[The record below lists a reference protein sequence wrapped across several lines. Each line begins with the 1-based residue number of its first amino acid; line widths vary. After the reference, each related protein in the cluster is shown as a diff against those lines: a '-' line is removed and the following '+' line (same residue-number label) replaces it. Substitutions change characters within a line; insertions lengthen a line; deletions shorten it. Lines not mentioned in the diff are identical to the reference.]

1 MTVDRCIAQ
10 IASAQHGIVTNRQ
23 MRERGLDPR
32 TIRRRVRRGSLH
44 PVHRGVYAVGHE
56 LLPPLGREMAAV
68 LACGE
73 GACLS
78 HHSAAAIWGFR
89 PGTATADVDVTI
101 TGAHCGAR
109 QSVRLHRVIY
119 LPTADATRRH
129 TIPITIPARTLL
141 DIAPEL
147 DARELERAFDEAL
160 VRGVITLSSVDAML
174 ARNPRRRGCVR
185 IRAMAE
191 ASRGTTMTRSAA
203 EELFLGLVRRARLAH
218 PEVNAR
224 LGRFEVDFLWREA
237 GLVVE
242 VDGYAFH
249 RSRGAFERDRQRDG
263 ELGHAGYQVMRV
275 TWRALKQEP
284 EALLVQ
290 VASALAIRRARRP
303 AQ

>member
-1 MTVDRCIAQ
+1 MTVDRYIAQ
-10 IASAQHGIVTNRQ
+10 IAAAQHGIITNRQ
-23 MRERGLDPR
+23 LRELGLDPR
-32 TIRRRVRRGSLH
+32 TIRRRVRRGSLR

-56 LLPPLGREMAAV
+56 VLPPLGREMAAV

-73 GACLS
+73 GAFLS

-89 PGTATADVDVTI
+89 PATATVDIDVTI
-101 TGAHCGAR
+101 TGAHCGAK
-109 QSVRLHRVIY
+109 QSVRLHR
-119 LPTADATRRH
+119 
-129 TIPITIPARTLL
+129 
-141 DIAPEL
+141 
-147 DARELERAFDEAL
+147 
-160 VRGVITLSSVDAML
+160 
-174 ARNPRRRGCVR
+174 
-185 IRAMAE
+185 
-191 ASRGTTMTRSAA
+191 TT
-203 EELFLGLVRRARLAH
+203 H
-218 PEVNAR
+218 PEVNPR

-290 VASALAIRRARRP
+290 VASALAIRRARSGRP
-303 AQ
+303 AE